1 MSYEN
6 GIIRE
11 IVGRCIV
18 EVGGF
23 EGAELVGDGKA
34 EVEQAPT
41 EKAVEACCGFEQS
54 HIWGLKFEAVVK
66 EFPLVVLSEKSA
78 PHRIHLEERLGLGPR
93 RLPEREGRG
102 VVEAEVREEVG
113 GEGVWTDGEEGVAEE
128 VKGSAGARQVEHAA
142 VGGVGGDEAG
152 LREEVETEVAGIA
165 IVLRKHSEVGDVAR
179 WDAASFRYT
188 GGCLDGEV
196 AAVVEAGG
204 KVGVREESGERSEGR
219 AKVERTCIVK
229 TVLLPGEEC
238 GS

>member
-1 MSYEN
+1 MFGGGRNARRSFIEDERCDH
-6 GIIRE
+6 GEGE
-11 IVGRCIV
+11 IVGGSFV

-54 HIWGLKFEAVVK
+54 HIRGLKFEAVVK
-66 EFPLVVLSEKSA
+66 E
-78 PHRIHLEERLGLGPR
+78 
-93 RLPEREGRG
+93 EGRG
-102 VVEAEVREEVG
+102 VVEAEVGKEVG
-113 GEGVWTDGEEGVAEE
+113 GEGIWTDGEEGVAEE

-152 LREEVETEVAGIA
+152 LREEVKAEVAGIA
-165 IVLRKHSEVGDVAR
+165 IVLREHSEVGDVAR

-204 KVGVREESGERSEGR
+204 KVGVREESGERSEGG